1 MKFDTEFGYAGISF
15 SVRGA
20 ISCADE
26 LEVDEVFVWDG
37 RKYVEIEVDVF
48 KFGSAFEDLLR
59 ESVEQDA
66 EAAAVAAAEDRWEE
80 SRLED

>member
-1 MKFDTEFGYAGISF
+1 MKFDTEFGYGGISF

-37 RKYVEIEVDVF
+37 KKYVEAEVDVF
-48 KFGSAFEDLLR
+48 KFGYVLEDYVR
-59 ESVEQDA
+59 ESIEQDA

-80 SRLED
+80 SRLEV

>member
-15 SVRGA
+15 SVKGA

-59 ESVEQDA
+59 EAVEQDA

-80 SRLED
+80 SRLEG

>member
-15 SVRGA
+15 SVKGA

-48 KFGSAFEDLLR
+48 KFVSAFEDLIR
-59 ESVEQDA
+59 EAVEQDA
-66 EAAAVAAAEDRWEE
+66 EAYRNCLAEDRWEE